1 MKRFLVISGIIVGVL
16 LLVIIAVPLFI
27 NVDSFRPDLEKKLS
41 AALNR
46 QVHIGKLDASLLSGG
61 ASASDIT
68 IADDPAFNK
77 DPFLKAASVKVG
89 VQLMPLIFSKQLK
102 VTSLT
107 IQKPD
112 ITLLKNAA
120 GKWNYS
126 TLGATAEAQKTPQ
139 EPTGKATGKP
149 APEPSGK
156 STPDISVDK
165 FEIAGGTVRIG
176 HSSGHSA
183 GKESIYQNVNL
194 VAHNISATSA
204 MPFTLSAGLPA
215 GGTLNLEGQAG
226 PLNPTDSSKSPLDA
240 KITLKHADLA
250 ATGFVDPS
258 SGVGGILD
266 FDGQVKSDGHKLH
279 SEGNAKAAD
288 LRVIKGGQPAK
299 QPVALDYKSDYA
311 LDSDTGTINANLH
324 TGNSVTNASGTL
336 NAKGEDTLANLKIVG
351 KNMAVNDVEGLL
363 PAFGVV
369 LPSGSSLQGG
379 NINMDLNATGPLDR
393 LVIDGPLKI
402 EGTHLSGY
410 NLGSKLGAI
419 AAFSGNKSG
428 TDTLIQTFSSAL
440 RVAPEGIK
448 ADNIVL
454 DVPSLGM
461 VTGNGVIAGDNS
473 LDFKMLVK
481 LSGAANNLLG
491 SLTGASASAQSKGLP
506 FLITG
511 KTSNPV
517 FRPALGGAVAGD
529 LQNSLLQAVQGK
541 GNKTD
546 GQQNQKPN
554 LQDALGG
561 LLGKKKKPQQ

>member
-1 MKRFLVISGIIVGVL
+1 MKRLLVISGIIVGVL
-16 LLVIIAVPLFI
+16 LLVIIVVPLFI

-126 TLGATAEAQKTPQ
+126 TLGATAQKSPS
-139 EPTGKATGKP
+139 ESSKP

-165 FEIAGGTVRIG
+165 FEIAGGTVRVG

-183 GKESIYQNVNL
+183 GKESVYQNVNL

-204 MPFTLSAGLPA
+204 MPFTLSAGMPG

-226 PLNPTDSSKSPLDA
+226 PLNPTDSAKSPLDA
-240 KITLKHADLA
+240 KIKLNHADLA

-258 SGVGGILD
+258 SGVGGVLD

-279 SEGNAKAAD
+279 SEGKAKAAD
-288 LRVIKGGQPAK
+288 LRVVKGGQPAK

-336 NAKGEDTLANLKIVG
+336 SAKGEDTLANLKIVG

-369 LPSGSSLQGG
+369 LPSGASLQGG

-419 AAFSGNKSG
+419 AAFTGNKSG

-454 DVPSLGM
+454 DVPSLGI
-461 VTGNGVIAGDNS
+461 VTGNGVISGDNS

-481 LSGAANNLLG
+481 LSGTANNLLG

-517 FRPALGGAVAGD
+517 FRPAIGGAVAGD
-529 LQNSLLQAVQGK
+529 LQNSLLQAVQGNK

-546 GQQNQKPN
+546 GQQQKPN

>member
-1 MKRFLVISGIIVGVL
+1 MKRLLIVSGIIVGVL
-16 LLVIIAVPLFI
+16 ILVIIAVPLFI

-77 DPFLKAASVKVG
+77 GPFLKAASVKVG
-89 VQLMPLIFSKQLK
+89 VQLMPLIFSRQLK

-126 TLGATAEAQKTPQ
+126 TLGATQAAKPTP
-139 EPTGKATGKP
+139 T
-149 APEPSGK
+149 PEPSGK
-156 STPDISVDK
+156 APDVSVDK
-165 FEIAGGTVRIG
+165 FEIADGTVRVG

-183 GKESIYQNVNL
+183 GKESVYQNVNL

-215 GGTLNLEGQAG
+215 GGTLNLEGTAG
-226 PLNPTDSSKSPLDA
+226 PLNPTDSAKSPLDA

-279 SEGNAKAAD
+279 SEGKAKAAD

-299 QPVALDYKSDYA
+299 VPIALDYKSDYA

-324 TGNSVTNASGTL
+324 TGNSLTNASGTL

-351 KNMAVNDVEGLL
+351 NNMAVNDVEGLL

-369 LPSGSSLQGG
+369 LPSGASLQGG

-402 EGTHLSGY
+402 EGTHLTGY

-419 AAFSGNKSG
+419 AAFTGNKSG

-454 DVPSLGM
+454 DVPSLGI
-461 VTGNGVIAGDNS
+461 VTGNGVIAGNNS

-511 KTSNPV
+511 TTSNPV

-541 GNKTD
+541 GNKAD
-546 GQQNQKPN
+546 GPNQKPN

-561 LLGKKKKPQQ
+561 LFNKKKKPQQ

>member
-1 MKRFLVISGIIVGVL
+1 MKRLLVISGIIVGVL

-77 DPFLKAASVKVG
+77 GPFLKAASVKVG

-126 TLGATAEAQKTPQ
+126 TLGATAQKSPS
-139 EPTGKATGKP
+139 EPSKH

-165 FEIAGGTVRIG
+165 FEIAGGTVRVG

-183 GKESIYQNVNL
+183 GKESVYQNVNL

-204 MPFTLSAGLPA
+204 MPFTLSAGMPG

-226 PLNPTDSSKSPLDA
+226 PLNPTDSAKSPLDA
-240 KITLKHADLA
+240 KIKLNHADLA

-258 SGVGGILD
+258 SGVGGVLD

-279 SEGNAKAAD
+279 SEGKAKAAD
-288 LRVIKGGQPAK
+288 LRVVKGGQPAK

-336 NAKGEDTLANLKIVG
+336 SAKGEDTLANLKIVG

-369 LPSGSSLQGG
+369 LPSGASLQGG

-419 AAFSGNKSG
+419 AAFTGNKSG

-454 DVPSLGM
+454 DVPSLGI

-481 LSGAANNLLG
+481 LSGTANNLLG

-517 FRPALGGAVAGD
+517 FRPAIGGAVAGD
-529 LQNSLLQAVQGK
+529 LQNSLLQAVQGNK

-546 GQQNQKPN
+546 GQQQKPN

>member
-1 MKRFLVISGIIVGVL
+1 MKRLLIISGIIVGVL

-77 DPFLKAASVKVG
+77 GPFLKAASVKVG

-126 TLGATAEAQKTPQ
+126 TLGATAQKT
-139 EPTGKATGKP
+139 T
-149 APEPSGK
+149 PEPSGK
-156 STPDISVDK
+156 APDVSVDK
-165 FEIAGGTVRIG
+165 FEIAGGTVRVG
-176 HSSGHSA
+176 HSGGHSA
-183 GKESIYQNVNL
+183 GKESVYQNVNL

-204 MPFTLSAGLPA
+204 MPFTLSADMPG

-226 PLNPTDSSKSPLDA
+226 PLNPTDAAKSPLDA

-266 FDGQVKSDGHKLH
+266 FEGQAKSDGHKLH
-279 SEGNAKAAD
+279 SEGKAKAAD
-288 LRVIKGGQPAK
+288 LRVVKGGQPAK
-299 QPVALDYKSDYA
+299 QPVSLDYKSDYA

-324 TGNSVTNASGTL
+324 TGNSLTNASGTL
-336 NAKGEDTLANLKIVG
+336 SARGEDTLANLKIVG
-351 KNMAVNDVEGLL
+351 KNMAVNDVTGLL

-369 LPSGSSLQGG
+369 LPSGASLQGG

-393 LVIDGPLKI
+393 LVINGPLKI

-419 AAFSGNKSG
+419 AAFTGNKSG

-454 DVPSLGM
+454 DVPSLGI

-481 LSGAANNLLG
+481 LSGTANNLLG

-517 FRPALGGAVAGD
+517 FRPAIGGAVAGD
-529 LQNSLLQAVQGK
+529 LQNSLLQAVQGNK

-546 GQQNQKPN
+546 GQQQKPN

>member
-1 MKRFLVISGIIVGVL
+1 MKRLLVISGIIVGVL
-16 LLVIIAVPLFI
+16 LLVIIVVPLFI

-77 DPFLKAASVKVG
+77 GPFLKAASVKVG

-126 TLGATAEAQKTPQ
+126 TLGATAQKSPS
-139 EPTGKATGKP
+139 ESSKP

-165 FEIAGGTVRIG
+165 FEIAGGTVRVG

-183 GKESIYQNVNL
+183 GKESVYQNVNL

-204 MPFTLSAGLPA
+204 MPFTLSAGMPG

-226 PLNPTDSSKSPLDA
+226 PLNPTDSAKSPLDA
-240 KITLKHADLA
+240 KITLNHADLA

-266 FDGQVKSDGHKLH
+266 FDGQVKSDGRKLH
-279 SEGNAKAAD
+279 SEGKAKAAD
-288 LRVIKGGQPAK
+288 LRVVKGGQPAK

-336 NAKGEDTLANLKIVG
+336 SAKGEDTLANLKIVG

-369 LPSGSSLQGG
+369 LPSGASLQGG

-419 AAFSGNKSG
+419 AAFTGNKSG

-454 DVPSLGM
+454 DVPSLGI
-461 VTGNGVIAGDNS
+461 VTGNGVISGDNS

-481 LSGAANNLLG
+481 LSGTANNLLG

-517 FRPALGGAVAGD
+517 FRPAIGGAVAGD
-529 LQNSLLQAVQGK
+529 LQNSLLQAVQGNK

-546 GQQNQKPN
+546 GQQQKPN

>member
-1 MKRFLVISGIIVGVL
+1 MKRLLIISGIIVGVL

-61 ASASDIT
+61 ASASDIA

-77 DPFLKAASVKVG
+77 GPFLKAASVKVG

-107 IQKPD
+107 IEKPD

-126 TLGATAEAQKTPQ
+126 TLGATAQKT
-139 EPTGKATGKP
+139 T
-149 APEPSGK
+149 PEPSGK
-156 STPDISVDK
+156 APDVSVDK
-165 FEIAGGTVRIG
+165 FEIAGGTVRVG
-176 HSSGHSA
+176 HSGGHSA
-183 GKESIYQNVNL
+183 GKESVYQNVNL

-204 MPFTLSAGLPA
+204 MPFTLSADMPG

-226 PLNPTDSSKSPLDA
+226 PLNPTDAAKSPLDA

-266 FDGQVKSDGHKLH
+266 FEGQVKSDGHKLH
-279 SEGNAKAAD
+279 SEGKAKAAD
-288 LRVIKGGQPAK
+288 LRVVKGGQPAK
-299 QPVALDYKSDYA
+299 QPVSLDYKSDYA

-324 TGNSVTNASGTL
+324 TGNSLTNASGTL
-336 NAKGEDTLANLKIVG
+336 SARGEDTLANLKIVG
-351 KNMAVNDVEGLL
+351 KNMAVNDVTGLL

-369 LPSGSSLQGG
+369 LPSGASLQGG

-419 AAFSGNKSG
+419 AAFTGNKSG

-454 DVPSLGM
+454 DVPSLGI

-481 LSGAANNLLG
+481 LSGTANNLLG
-491 SLTGASASAQSKGLP
+491 SLTGASASAHSKGLP

-517 FRPALGGAVAGD
+517 FRPAIGGAVAGD
-529 LQNSLLQAVQGK
+529 LQNSLLQAVQGNK

-546 GQQNQKPN
+546 GQQQKPN

>member
-1 MKRFLVISGIIVGVL
+1 MKRLLIISGIIVGVL

-27 NVDSFRPDLEKKLS
+27 NVDSFRPDLEQKLS

-77 DPFLKAASVKVG
+77 GPFLKASSVNVG

-126 TLGATAEAQKTPQ
+126 TLGATAQKQKTQ
-139 EPTGKATGKP
+139 
-149 APEPSGK
+149 PEPSGK
-156 STPDISVDK
+156 APDVSVDK
-165 FEIAGGTVRIG
+165 FEISGGTVRVG

-183 GKESIYQNVNL
+183 GKESVYQNVNL

-204 MPFTLSAGLPA
+204 MPFTLSADMPG

-226 PLNPTDSSKSPLDA
+226 PLNSADAAKSPLDA

-279 SEGNAKAAD
+279 SEGKAKAAD
-288 LRVIKGGQPAK
+288 LRVVKGGQPAK

-369 LPSGSSLQGG
+369 LPSGASLQGG

-419 AAFSGNKSG
+419 AAFTGNSSG

-448 ADNIVL
+448 ADDIVL
-454 DVPSLGM
+454 NVPSLGI

-481 LSGAANNLLG
+481 LSGTANNLLG
-491 SLTGASASAQSKGLP
+491 SLTGVSASAQSKGLP

-517 FRPALGGAVAGD
+517 FRPAIGGGAASD
-529 LQNSLLQAVQGK
+529 IQNSLLQAVQGNK
-541 GNKTD
+541 GTNAN
-546 GQQNQKPN
+546 GQQQKPN

>member
-1 MKRFLVISGIIVGVL
+1 MKRLLVISGIVVGVL

-61 ASASDIT
+61 ASANDIT

-77 DPFLKAASVKVG
+77 DAFLKASSVKVG

-126 TLGATAEAQKTPQ
+126 TLGATASAQKT
-139 EPTGKATGKP
+139 T
-149 APEPSGK
+149 PEPSGK
-156 STPDISVDK
+156 APEVSVDK
-165 FEIAGGTVRIG
+165 FEIAGGTVRVG
-176 HSSGHSA
+176 HSSGHAA
-183 GKESIYQNVNL
+183 GKESVYQNVNL

-204 MPFTLSAGLPA
+204 MPFTLSAGMPG

-226 PLNPTDSSKSPLDA
+226 PLNPTDSTKSPLDA
-240 KITLKHADLA
+240 KITLKHADLG

-266 FDGQVKSDGHKLH
+266 FEGQVKSDGRKLH

-299 QPVALDYKSDYA
+299 QPIALDYKSDYG
-311 LDSDTGTINANLH
+311 LDSETGTINANLH
-324 TGNSVTNASGTL
+324 TGNSLTNASGTL
-336 NAKGEDTLANLKIVG
+336 NTKGEDTLANLKIVG
-351 KNMAVNDVEGLL
+351 KNMAVNDVTGLL

-369 LPSGSSLQGG
+369 LPSGASLQGG
-379 NINMDLNATGPLDR
+379 NINMDLTATGPLDR
-393 LVIDGPLKI
+393 LVINGPLNI
-402 EGTHLSGY
+402 TGTHLTGY

-419 AAFSGNKSG
+419 ASFTGNKGS

-481 LSGAANNLLG
+481 LSGTANNLLG
-491 SLTGASASAQSKGLP
+491 SLTGSAAGAQSKGLP

-541 GNKTD
+541 SGKTD
-546 GQQNQKPN
+546 GQNQKPN